1 MSPPLRSLT
10 PLFLSLALTLLA
22 ACTSCTPGDPQPDPQ
37 GGNPNGSGEVA
48 SPGDKGAPV
57 LGYSI
62 VATYPHDRASYTQG
76 LIIHEG
82 VLYESTGRYQESNLM
97 TVDMQTGKALLRHRL
112 EPVYFGEGIAIW
124 KGLLVQVTWKEGV
137 AFIYDR
143 RNFQEQ
149 YRLTY
154 SGEGWGLCTDDESL
168 IMSDGTDTLRFVG
181 PTDLKVKRLLPVTLD
196 GQSLWNLN
204 ELEFIRG
211 EIWANVYQR
220 EIIVRIDP
228 ETGKVNSV
236 IDLRGLQ
243 AKQRVPDLTQ
253 DVLNGIAYDAQ
264 ENKIY
269 ITGKH
274 WPNLYEI
281 RVDE

>member
-243 AKQRVPDLTQ
+243 AKQRVPDLAQ

>member
-1 MSPPLRSLT
+1 MSALPLRSAAL
-10 PLFLSLALTLLA
+10 LILALLA
-22 ACTSCTPGDPQPDPQ
+22 ACSSCSPGDPQPDPR
-37 GGNPNGSGEVA
+37 GGNPNGSGHEA
-48 SPGDKGAPV
+48 PPGDTRAPV
-57 LGYSI
+57 HGYSI
-62 VATYPHDRASYTQG
+62 VATYPHARASYTQG
-76 LIIHEG
+76 LIVHEG
-82 VLYESTGRYQESNLM
+82 VLYESTGRQGESTLM
-97 TVDMQTGKALLRHRL
+97 TVDLKTGKSLLRHQL
-112 EPVYFGEGIAIW
+112 EPAYFGEGIAIW
-124 KGLLVQVTWKEGV
+124 KGLLVQLTWKEGV
-137 AFIYDR
+137 AFVYDR

-154 SGEGWGLCTDDESL
+154 AGEGWGLCTDGESL

-181 PTDLKVKRLLPVTLD
+181 PTDLEVQRLLAVTLD
-196 GQSLWNLN
+196 ERPLWNLN

-228 ETGKVNSV
+228 KTGGVNSV

-243 AKQRVPDLTQ
+243 ARQRVPDLAQ

-264 ENKIY
+264 EDKIY

>member
-10 PLFLSLALTLLA
+10 PLFLSLALALLA
-22 ACTSCTPGDPQPDPQ
+22 ACTSCAPGCSQPDPH
-37 GGNPNGSGEVA
+37 GGNPNGSGEVPFP
-48 SPGDKGAPV
+48 SDKGAPV

-243 AKQRVPDLTQ
+243 AKQRVPDLAQ

>member
-1 MSPPLRSLT
+1 MSFPFRNIA
-10 PLFLSLALTLLA
+10 PLFLSLALALLA
-22 ACTSCTPGDPQPDPQ
+22 ACSSCSPGEPQPDPR
-37 GGNPNGSGEVA
+37 GGNPNGAADVV
-48 SPGDKGAPV
+48 SPGDTGAPV
-57 LGYSI
+57 HGYSI

-76 LIIHEG
+76 LIVHEG
-82 VLYESTGRYQESNLM
+82 VLYESTGRQGESTLM
-97 TVDMQTGKALLRHRL
+97 TVDLKTGKSLQRHRL

-124 KGLLVQVTWKEGV
+124 KGLLVQLTWKAGV
-137 AFIYDR
+137 AFVYDR

-181 PTDLKVKRLLPVTLD
+181 PTDLKVKRLLPVTWD
-196 GQSLWNLN
+196 GKSLWSLN

-220 EIIVRIDP
+220 ELIVRIDP

-236 IDLRGLQ
+236 IDLDGLQ
-243 AKQRVPDLTQ
+243 AKQRVPDRAQ

-264 ENKIY
+264 KDKIY

>member
-1 MSPPLRSLT
+1 
-10 PLFLSLALTLLA
+10 
-22 ACTSCTPGDPQPDPQ
+22 
-37 GGNPNGSGEVA
+37 
-48 SPGDKGAPV
+48 
-57 LGYSI
+57 
-62 VATYPHDRASYTQG
+62 
-76 LIIHEG
+76 
-82 VLYESTGRYQESNLM
+82 
-97 TVDMQTGKALLRHRL
+97 
-112 EPVYFGEGIAIW
+112 VYFGEGIAIW
-124 KGLLVQVTWKEGV
+124 KGLLVQLTWKAGV
-137 AFIYDR
+137 AFVYDR

-181 PTDLKVKRLLPVTLD
+181 PTDLKVKRLLPVTWD
-196 GQSLWNLN
+196 GKSLWSLN

-220 EIIVRIDP
+220 ELIVRIDP

-236 IDLRGLQ
+236 IDLDGLQ
-243 AKQRVPDLTQ
+243 AKQRVPDQAQ

-264 ENKIY
+264 KDKIY

>member
-1 MSPPLRSLT
+1 MNALPIRT
-10 PLFLSLALTLLA
+10 VASLALALLA
-22 ACTSCTPGDPQPDPQ
+22 ACSSCSPGDPQPGPQ
-37 GGNPNGSGEVA
+37 DGNPNGSGDLA
-48 SPGDKGAPV
+48 SPSDKGAPV
-57 LGYSI
+57 RGYSI

-82 VLYESTGRYQESNLM
+82 VLYESTGRYQESYLM

-112 EPVYFGEGIAIW
+112 EPMYFGEGIAIW

-181 PTDLKVKRLLPVTLD
+181 PTDLKVRRLLPVTLD

-243 AKQRVPDLTQ
+243 AKQRVPDLAQ

-264 ENKIY
+264 KNKIY